1 MYNLNIHD
9 PTTAS
14 IGSLVVSFILII
26 SIMSLV
32 KPDCVQVIDKKGN
45 KSVSSRLLLSYSL
58 TFSLV
63 IAITVLLLKTQRK
76 KGVSNNLAFNTG
88 INI

>member
-14 IGSLVVSFILII
+14 IGSLIVSFILII
-26 SIMSLV
+26 SIMSLI

-45 KSVSSRLLLSYSL
+45 KSVSSILLISYSL

-76 KGVSNNLAFNTG
+76 KGVLNNLAFNVG